1 MKGFRLERTFQSL
14 PDLPRAYP
22 PANESAAPP
31 SKEREER
38 KTQTR
43 ENKRKREAN
52 PQPHRGKKMQ
62 DETG

>member
-14 PDLPRAYP
+14 PDLPRACP
-22 PANESAAPP
+22 PANGSAAPP
-31 SKEREER
+31 SKEREKR

-52 PQPHRGKKMQ
+52 PQPHHGEKMQ